1 MANWFTDR
9 FQFAK
14 ALIWRPVVA
23 VGAAVI
29 AIIAALQAIRG
40 ELPQD
45 DQKWLT
51 VATYLPAWP
60 WYVWIVIILA
70 FLLVVVF
77 EAAFR
82 LRRASGEQFSTTAE
96 NVANRDFLNESID
109 CDGKMFHSCRFTNVT
124 LRYSGYGATGFVECK
139 FFGTLKIV
147 TKNKSAQNYS
157 RFIKILQEQG
167 GPAKWQL
174 HEQYGEGRL
183 EPVGLPEL
191 RGVKLS
197 PRNPAAILEPY
208 YIRLACMRN
217 DLAAGE
223 DPVKAK
229 EIFDEFTEVLDKI
242 SQHYGWESLTKLD
255 DNVSS
260 NLSESIDAV
269 MVKIRDKWK
278 SLVKPKSQETD
289 ESS

>member
-139 FFGTLKIV
+139 FLAPSRLLRRTNQRRTTRG
-147 TKNKSAQNYS
+147 SS
-157 RFIKILQEQG
+157 RFCRSRVVPPSGNCTSSTERVV
-167 GPAKWQL
+167 WS
-174 HEQYGEGRL
+174 
-183 EPVGLPEL
+183 
-191 RGVKLS
+191 LS
-197 PRNPAAILEPY
+197 DCRNCEA
-208 YIRLACMRN
+208 
-217 DLAAGE
+217 
-223 DPVKAK
+223 
-229 EIFDEFTEVLDKI
+229 
-242 SQHYGWESLTKLD
+242 
-255 DNVSS
+255 
-260 NLSESIDAV
+260 
-269 MVKIRDKWK
+269 
-278 SLVKPKSQETD
+278 
-289 ESS
+289 